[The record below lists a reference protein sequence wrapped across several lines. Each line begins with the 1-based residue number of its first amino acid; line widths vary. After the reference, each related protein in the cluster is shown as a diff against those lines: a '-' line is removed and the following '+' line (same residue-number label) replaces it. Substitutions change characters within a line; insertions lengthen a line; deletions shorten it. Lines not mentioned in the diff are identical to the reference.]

1 MRDAQFAF
9 WRRKSVRRREQFAFQ
24 RRKAALS
31 RTIKA
36 IVSKYT
42 TTDAQGNN
50 ILPIFLLGSAGASFG
65 RLACGKRKPPILE
78 LRRLLARE
86 AIVILCDEFRTSKLC
101 IGCARYLRHPRD
113 AHNHNEIYG
122 VYVCDHDD
130 CHMHGVY
137 VNRDVSAA
145 LKIAG
150 RALASSLGHPLGAF
164 ARGTTVNEARSTHVI
179 SETLK
184 TFSSYD
190 QPGLKTGRATNLLQ
204 PGILL
209 SKRERREA
217 NLRKHRV

>member
-1 MRDAQFAF
+1 MVA
-9 WRRKSVRRREQFAFQ
+9 
-24 RRKAALS
+24 
-31 RTIKA
+31 
-36 IVSKYT
+36 KYT
-42 TTDAQGNN
+42 RDDGNGKAV
-50 ILPIFLLGSAGASFG
+50 LPIFLMGSAGASFG

-113 AHNHNEIYG
+113 AHNRNEIYG
-122 VYVCDHDD
+122 VYVCDHDG

-150 RALASSLGHPLGAF
+150 RALASSLGRSLGAF
-164 ARGTTVNEARSTHVI
+164 ARGTTVNEAGRTHVI
-179 SETLK
+179 SETLT

-217 NLRKHRV
+217 NLRKA